1 MYLCFLIYLY
11 PRARPHS
18 RSNPMSCFLQSNVL
32 FSVWMSCFLSSYFGK
47 QIQLVT
53 KCSQLRVPFPCTEMT
68 GLRRC
73 CSDGVPYLAHLHTH
87 QPAHKPN
94 SIRSIP
100 DPHAHS
106 IRAYTRW
113 VSRPMRIFYVRVAH
127 TPIFIFAYRIQFHW
141 NALQRNLCISVKY
154 ALPNRVRLRNV
165 TKLIELA
172 RGLFWQGHLRPYQ
185 IIPNRVWTVG

>member
-18 RSNPMSCFLQSNVL
+18 RSDQMSCFLRA
-32 FSVWMSCFLSSYFGK
+32 MSCFLFECLALRNRF
-47 QIQLVT
+47 QLVT

-87 QPAHKPN
+87 RPAHKPN
-94 SIRSIP
+94 GIRSIP

-106 IRAYTRW
+106 IRAYTHR
-113 VSRPMRIFYVRVAH
+113 VSRPIRIFYVRVAH
-127 TPIFIFAYRIQFHW
+127 TPIFIF
-141 NALQRNLCISVKY
+141 CI
-154 ALPNRVRLRNV
+154 L
-165 TKLIELA
+165 
-172 RGLFWQGHLRPYQ
+172 
-185 IIPNRVWTVG
+185 